1 MSDTSSAPPPGRK
14 GASRRLRAL
23 RCPLSA
29 EILVAEFAGELPPN
43 VASAVRKHVANCVI
57 CGPRA
62 EELRASYDLVGSLGA
77 EPVATPPDLRERV
90 YIRTQT
96 VPLARQRKRLAL
108 VFPRAIWGVLIGGL
122 ALAVIAVLVTQ
133 WLITPARTQ
142 AATRSSNALTNV
154 PAAGASGE
162 LLAATSTLIPVR
174 DKAGQ
179 TWRVAE
185 VVAADERTGA
195 ITRSLPVSDMP
206 AETGDPT
213 TLPVAIRV
221 TVDGSTVVELT
232 APDDQKRQALVSF
245 DVQNGATHVVA
256 SLALPAGSS
265 AVSLALSPTEPLA
278 FVGLR
283 GAQAATGPRVLVID
297 LRSGALVRTL
307 APTFDPTAPL
317 MTAPVTPAGQARAI
331 QVAPT
336 PTPTV
341 TVTPTPSPTAA
352 ASPTPTPFINA
363 TGWQIAQAAH
373 GDIGLSPDGQWL
385 FDVFTVTDPQGHH
398 YAVVRR
404 SSTTTGQNQQE
415 VALAGDFSFAALAAG
430 GTRDHSYLY
439 LAHGSSNAELFILDT
454 GAQGLALLGNLPLGG
469 PDAATGV
476 SFSGSLN
483 MSVFSA
489 GMLLYI
495 AQDATSSDHQV
506 SGHDLWLVD
515 VTRAALLYRRADL
528 LPLSGILA
536 NTAGGTNSATFVLRD
551 GQVAL
556 LDANLNGD
564 FTPWIS
570 LKNGRSVIQ
579 LLAAIDR

>member
-77 EPVATPPDLRERV
+77 EPVVTTPDLRERV

-108 VFPRAIWGVLIGGL
+108 AFPRAIWGILIG
-122 ALAVIAVLVTQ
+122 ALVVAVIGAFITQ

-142 AATRSSNALTNV
+142 AAMRSSNALTDV

-174 DKAGQ
+174 DRSGEV
-179 TWRVAE
+179 WRVAE

-195 ITRSLPVSDMP
+195 ITRSLPASDMP
-206 AETGDPT
+206 AESGDPST
-213 TLPVAIRV
+213 APVAIRL
-221 TVDGSTVVELT
+221 TADGSTVVELT
-232 APDDQKRQALVSF
+232 APDGQKQALVSF
-245 DVQNGATHVVA
+245 DTHNGATQIVTP
-256 SLALPAGSS
+256 LALPAGTS
-265 AVSLALSPTEPLA
+265 AVSLALSSTEPLA
-278 FVGLR
+278 FIGLR
-283 GAQAATGPRVLVID
+283 GEQPTVGPRALVID
-297 LRSGALVRTL
+297 LRSGALARTL
-307 APTFDPTAPL
+307 TPAFNPTAPL
-317 MTAPVTPAGQARAI
+317 AAPPTTLTGAAHATPRD
-331 QVAPT
+331 

-341 TVTPTPSPTAA
+341 SITPTPSPTAA
-352 ASPTPTPFINA
+352 ASPTPTPFIDA
-363 TGWQIAQAAH
+363 TGWQIAQTAR
-373 GDIGLSPDGQWL
+373 GDIALSPDGQWL
-385 FDVFTVTDPQGHH
+385 FDVFAVTDPQGVH
-398 YAVVRR
+398 YAVLRR
-404 SSTTTGQNQQE
+404 TSTALGQNQQE
-415 VALAGDFSFAALAAG
+415 VALAGDFAFSALAAG
-430 GTRDHSYLY
+430 GTSDHSYFY
-439 LAHGSSNAELFILDT
+439 LARGSSNAELFILDA
-454 GAQGLALLGNLPLGG
+454 GAQGLALLGDLPLGG
-469 PDAATGV
+469 PDAAAGV
-476 SFSGSLN
+476 SFTGALSLN
-483 MSVFSA
+483 VFSA
-489 GMLLYI
+489 GTLLYI

-528 LPLSGILA
+528 LPLSGVLA
-536 NTAGGTNSATFVLRD
+536 NTAGGSNSATFVLHD

-556 LDANLNGD
+556 VDANLSGD
-564 FTPWIS
+564 FTPWIN
-570 LKNGRSVIQ
+570 LKNGRSVTQ
-579 LLAAIDR
+579 LLGAVDG

>member
-14 GASRRLRAL
+14 SASRRLRAL

-43 VASAVRKHVANCVI
+43 VASAVRKHVAHCVI

-77 EPVATPPDLRERV
+77 EPVAAPPDLRERV

-108 VFPRAIWGVLIGGL
+108 VFPRAIWGVLIG
-122 ALAVIAVLVTQ
+122 ALVVAVIAVLVTQ

-142 AATRSSNALTNV
+142 AATRSSNALMDV

-174 DKAGQ
+174 DTSGQ
-179 TWRVAE
+179 VWRVAE
-185 VVAADERTGA
+185 VVAADERTGD
-195 ITRSLPVSDMP
+195 ITRSLPASDMP
-206 AETGDPT
+206 AEASDPT

-221 TVDGSTVVELT
+221 TGDGATVVELT
-232 APDDQKRQALVSF
+232 APDGQQRQALVSF
-245 DVQNGATHVVA
+245 DAQSGAVRFA
-256 SLALPAGSS
+256 SPLALPAGAS

-283 GAQAATGPRVLVID
+283 GEQPTASSRALVVD

-307 APTFDPTAPL
+307 TPAFDPTAPL
-317 MTAPVTPAGQARAI
+317 MTAPVTPTGQAPAI
-331 QVAPT
+331 HVAPT

-341 TVTPTPSPTAA
+341 TITPTPSPTAA
-352 ASPTPTPFINA
+352 ASPTPTPFVNA
-363 TGWQIAQAAH
+363 TGWQIAQTAR
-373 GDIGLSPDGQWL
+373 GDIALSPDGQWL
-385 FDVFTVTDPQGHH
+385 FDVFAVTDPQGNH

-415 VALAGDFSFAALAAG
+415 VALAGDFAFAALAAG
-430 GTRDHSYLY
+430 GTSDHTYLY
-439 LAHGSSNAELFILDT
+439 LAHGSSNAELFVLDA
-454 GAQGLALLGNLPLGG
+454 GPQDLALLGDLPLGG
-469 PDAATGV
+469 PDAAAGV
-476 SFSGSLN
+476 SFTGSLT

-489 GMLLYI
+489 GTLLYI
-495 AQDATSSDHQV
+495 AQDATSSDRQV

-515 VTRAALLYRRADL
+515 ATRAALLYRRADL

-536 NTAGGTNSATFVLRD
+536 NTAGGTNSATFVLRN

-556 LDANLNGD
+556 LDPNLSGD
-564 FTPWIS
+564 FTPWIN
-570 LKNGRSVIQ
+570 LKNWRSVTQ
-579 LLAAIDR
+579 LLAAVDR

>member
-77 EPVATPPDLRERV
+77 EPVATSPDLRERV

-108 VFPRAIWGVLIGGL
+108 VFPRAVWGVLIGGL
-122 ALAVIAVLVTQ
+122 ALAVIVALVTQ
-133 WLITPARTQ
+133 WLITPAQTQ

-162 LLAATSTLIPVR
+162 LFAATSTLIPVR
-174 DKAGQ
+174 DKSGQ
-179 TWRVAE
+179 VWRVAE

-195 ITRSLPVSDMP
+195 ITRSLPASDMP
-206 AETGDPT
+206 AETGDPST
-213 TLPVAIRV
+213 SPVAIRI
-221 TVDGSTVVELT
+221 TADGATVVELT
-232 APDDQKRQALVSF
+232 APDGQKRQALVAF
-245 DVQNGATHVVA
+245 DAQNGATHTVTP
-256 SLALPAGSS
+256 LELPAGIS

-283 GAQAATGPRVLVID
+283 GAQPAAGPRALVID

-307 APTFDPTAPL
+307 MPSFDPTAPL
-317 MTAPVTPAGQARAI
+317 MRAPVTPARQAPVI
-331 QVAPT
+331 HVAPT

-341 TVTPTPSPTAA
+341 TTTPTPSPTAA

-363 TGWQIAQAAH
+363 NGWQIAQAAR
-373 GDIGLSPDGQWL
+373 GDIALSPDGQWL
-385 FDVFTVTDPQGHH
+385 FDVFAVTDPQGNH

-415 VALAGDFSFAALAAG
+415 VALAGDFAFAALAAG
-430 GTRDHSYLY
+430 GTRDHPFLY
-439 LAHGSSNAELFILDT
+439 LAHGSSNAELFILDA
-454 GAQGLALLGNLPLGG
+454 GAQGPTFLGDLPLGG
-469 PDAATGV
+469 PDAAAGV
-476 SFSGSLN
+476 SFSGSLT

-489 GMLLYI
+489 GTLLYI
-495 AQDATSSDHQV
+495 AQDATSSDRQV

-556 LDANLNGD
+556 LDASLNGD
-564 FTPWIS
+564 FTPWIR
-570 LKNGRSVIQ
+570 LKYARNVIQ
-579 LLAAIDR
+579 LLATQSR

>member
-1 MSDTSSAPPPGRK
+1 
-14 GASRRLRAL
+14 
-23 RCPLSA
+23 LSA

-77 EPVATPPDLRERV
+77 EPVAAPPDLRERV

-108 VFPRAIWGVLIGGL
+108 AFPRAVWGVLIG
-122 ALAVIAVLVTQ
+122 ALVVAVIAALVTQ

-142 AATRSSNALTNV
+142 AATRSSNALRNV
-154 PAAGASGE
+154 PAAGATGA

-174 DKAGQ
+174 DTSGQ
-179 TWRVAE
+179 VWRVAE

-195 ITRSLPVSDMP
+195 ITRSLPTSDMP
-206 AETGDPT
+206 AETGDPS
-213 TLPVAIRV
+213 TLPVAVRV
-221 TVDGSTVVELT
+221 TASGSAVVELT
-232 APDDQKRQALVSF
+232 APDGQKQALVSF
-245 DVQNGATHVVA
+245 DAQNGATRVVEP
-256 SLALPAGSS
+256 LALPAGTS

-283 GAQAATGPRVLVID
+283 GEQPMAGPRALVID

-307 APTFDPTAPL
+307 APAFNPAAPL
-317 MTAPVTPAGQARAI
+317 AAPPITAAGQAPAI
-331 QVAPT
+331 HVAPT
-336 PTPTV
+336 STPTV
-341 TVTPTPSPTAA
+341 TITPTPSPTAA
-352 ASPTPTPFINA
+352 ASPTPTPFIN
-363 TGWQIAQAAH
+363 TNGWQVAQTAR
-373 GDIGLSPDGQWL
+373 GDIAISPDGQWF
-385 FDVFTVTDPQGHH
+385 FDAFTVTGPQGDH
-398 YAVVRR
+398 YVVARR

-415 VALAGDFSFAALAAG
+415 VALAGDFTFAALAAG
-430 GTRDHSYLY
+430 GAREHPYLY
-439 LAHGSSNAELFILDT
+439 LAHGSSNAELFILDA
-454 GAQGLALLGNLPLGG
+454 GAQSLALLGDLPLGG
-469 PDAATGV
+469 PDAAAGV
-476 SFSGSLN
+476 SFTGSLS

-489 GMLLYI
+489 GMLLYV

-536 NTAGGTNSATFVLRD
+536 NTAGGANSATFVLRN

-556 LDANLNGD
+556 LDANLSGD
-564 FTPWIS
+564 FTPWIN
-570 LKNGRSVIQ
+570 LKHGRSVIQ
-579 LLAAIDR
+579 LLAAVAR

>member
-1 MSDTSSAPPPGRK
+1 MSDTSAPPPGRK

-43 VASAVRKHVANCVI
+43 VASAVRKHVANCAI
-57 CGPRA
+57 CGPRTQ
-62 EELRASYDLVGSLGA
+62 ELRASYDLVGSLGA
-77 EPVATPPDLRERV
+77 EPVAVPPDLRERV

-108 VFPRAIWGVLIGGL
+108 VFPRAIWGVLIG
-122 ALAVIAVLVTQ
+122 ALVVAVIAVLVTQ

-142 AATRSSNALTNV
+142 AATRSSNALTDV

-174 DKAGQ
+174 DKSGQ
-179 TWRVAE
+179 VWRVAE
-185 VVAADERTGA
+185 VVAADERTGD
-195 ITRSLPVSDMP
+195 ITRSLPASDMP

-213 TLPVAIRV
+213 TSPVAIRI
-221 TVDGSTVVELT
+221 TSDGDTVVELT
-232 APDDQKRQALVSF
+232 APDSQKQALVSF
-245 DVQNGATHVVA
+245 DAQNGATRVVA
-256 SLALPAGSS
+256 PLTLPSGTS
-265 AVSLALSPTEPLA
+265 AVSLALSPTAPLA

-283 GAQAATGPRVLVID
+283 GEQPTAGPRALVID

-307 APTFDPTAPL
+307 APAFNPAAPL
-317 MTAPVTPAGQARAI
+317 AAPPITAAGQAHTTPRDL
-331 QVAPT
+331 T

-341 TVTPTPSPTAA
+341 TITPTPGPPAA
-352 ASPTPTPFINA
+352 APTPTSFINA
-363 TGWQIAQAAH
+363 TGSQIAQTAR
-373 GDIGLSPDGQWL
+373 GDIALSPDGQWL
-385 FDVFTVTDPQGHH
+385 FDVFAVTDPQGVH

-415 VALAGDFSFAALAAG
+415 VALAGDFAFAALAAD
-430 GTRDHSYLY
+430 GTRDHAYLY
-439 LAHGSSNAELFILDT
+439 LAHGSSNAELFILDA
-454 GAQGLALLGNLPLGG
+454 GAQDTALLGDLPLGG
-469 PDAATGV
+469 PDAAAGV
-476 SFSGSLN
+476 SFTGSLA

-489 GMLLYI
+489 GALLYI
-495 AQDATSSDHQV
+495 TQDATSSDHQV

-515 VTRAALLYRRADL
+515 ATQAALLYRRADL

-536 NTAGGTNSATFVLRD
+536 NTAGGSNSATFVLRN

-556 LDANLNGD
+556 LDANLSGD
-564 FTPWIS
+564 FTPWIN

-579 LLAAIDR
+579 LLATIDR